1 MDMALGLTIIY
12 GKSQCVKKLQ
22 LSQYLLLPDSR
33 ALSGAF
39 NFELGGVWGGFVS
52 EVCSINRLFM
62 QIAF

>member
-1 MDMALGLTIIY
+1 MMDMALGLTIIY
-12 GKSQCVKKLQ
+12 GKSLCVKKLQ
-22 LSQYLLLPDSR
+22 LSQYLLLPDRR

-39 NFELGGVWGGFVS
+39 NFELGGGGFVS